1 MRCPHC
7 PDRPLELQGPTG
19 VISGFIL
26 LQFSDITSRSYFL
39 FFLFVLI
46 TSFGVERHYQACQ
59 ERGWSSL
66 GFKLSDL
73 LIFEQASQRRWSF
86 HYYAC
91 INTTPLHDEKDD
103 DGFERFLATTNC
115 DDWKSAN
122 KKIIDFSERRTISSC
137 TINLCLEH
145 QKIVFFS

>member
-7 PDRPLELQGPTG
+7 PDRPLLSCRVRLALFPALFRYNLL
-19 VISGFIL
+19 ISPRAPI
-26 LQFSDITSRSYFL
+26 
-39 FFLFVLI
+39 FFCLFVLVASI
-46 TSFGVERHYQACQ
+46 GVERHYQACQ

-122 KKIIDFSERRTISSC
+122 KKNYRF
-137 TINLCLEH
+137 
-145 QKIVFFS
+145 